1 MGHVEHRAHAPREV
15 GCFVVTCSDTRTE
28 ADDRSGALIRD
39 LLKSCDHRLTGGAVV
54 PDDPAAITAAIERA
68 AADPA
73 TQAIILTGGTGLSR
87 RDSTFEAIDRLL
99 EKRIDGFGELFRWL
113 SFQEIGPPAMLSR
126 ATAGLYRGKAIFSIP
141 GSEGAVRLAM
151 ERLILPELGHVV
163 WLAGR

>member
-39 LLKSCDHRLTGGAVV
+39 LLKSRDHRLTGSAVV

-68 AADPA
+68 AAGPA
-73 TQAIILTGGTGLSR
+73 TQAIILTRGAGLSR

-141 GSEGAVRLAM
+141 GSQGPVRLP
-151 ERLILPELGHVV
+151 IDP
-163 WLAGR
+163 